1 MDLQICK
8 LNIALFL
15 RAMLLLAPVTLL
27 FYQENGLTAQE
38 LFFFQGLFYLTSII
52 FEIPIGY
59 LSDMILRKKLLL
71 LSFAVYLVMTLLWLF
86 YKGYYIIMAGE
97 ILYAVSKVMLD
108 NSMSG
113 YLYDYLQ
120 KNQKADKM
128 VKYYGYLNFYL
139 ALGTAAAAIFGTFLY
154 SKYGSHTI
162 LWIQFAMIIVS
173 ITLVSTFTNIKPENT
188 EIINLKKRVA
198 LFLEN
203 SKSIFNNTQIR
214 YHILF
219 SGILTSLSI
228 LFALSFQPLMKNA
241 LFPIFMFGVVSF
253 MNHGIRSLAGVIAGK
268 WLRGLNLQKIA
279 LPLVVNYIFG
289 FILIFLALRFKLI
302 PLVTVSIFLLCLI
315 IGTQLIF
322 TILHISRLH
331 KFVPTE
337 NRGNIMSVNNLISRS
352 AAAVIL
358 LSSKFFVNKIGFEVY
373 YGIIFVLFVVIC
385 TYLALK
391 IVKIKESNY
400 WFNVNDDIDETPK
413 LT

>member
-1 MDLQICK
+1 MDFQICK
-8 LNIALFL
+8 LNLALFL

-52 FEIPIGY
+52 FEIPTGY

-71 LSFAVYLVMTLLWLF
+71 LSFAVYLVMTMLWLF

-113 YLYDYLQ
+113 YLYDYLL
-120 KNQKADKM
+120 KNKKDDKM

-139 ALGTAAAAIFGTFLY
+139 ALGTAAAAILGTYLY

-162 LWIQFAMIIVS
+162 LLIQFVMIIIS
-173 ITLVSTFTNIKPENT
+173 ITLVSTFTNIKPDNI
-188 EIINLKKRVA
+188 EIVSLKERVSS
-198 LFLEN
+198 FLKN

-268 WLRGLNLQKIA
+268 WLRNLNLQKVAI
-279 LPLVVNYIFG
+279 PLTINYIFG
-289 FILIFLALRFKLI
+289 FMLIFIAIRFKII

-322 TILHISRLH
+322 TILHVSRLH

-337 NRGNIMSVNNLISRS
+337 NRGNIMSVNNLISRAS
-352 AAAVIL
+352 AAVIL
-358 LSSKFFVNKIGFEVY
+358 LSSKFFVDKIGFEQY
-373 YGIIFVLFVVIC
+373 YIIIFVLFIITC
-385 TYLALK
+385 SYLALK
-391 IVKIKESNY
+391 IFRIKE
-400 WFNVNDDIDETPK
+400 TA
-413 LT
+413 